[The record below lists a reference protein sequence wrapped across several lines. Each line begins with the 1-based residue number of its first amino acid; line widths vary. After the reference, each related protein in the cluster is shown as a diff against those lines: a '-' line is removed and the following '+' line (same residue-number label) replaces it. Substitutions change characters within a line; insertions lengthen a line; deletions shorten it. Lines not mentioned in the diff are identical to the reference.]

1 MVEVYST
8 NVENQKQADFLLQQM
23 GKAFPAYKINFDLE
37 DCDNILRVE
46 FPLGTIEVFQIIK
59 LLRDLSFK
67 AQVLPD
73 TLKCSKDSL
82 PMDVP
87 IHQTQN

>member
-8 NVENQKQADFLLQQM
+8 NVNNQKQADFLLDQLGM
-23 GKAFPAYKINFDLE
+23 RFPAYKINFDLE

-46 FPLGTIEVFQIIK
+46 SDLETIEVFQVID
-59 LLRDLSFK
+59 LLNSLGFI

-73 TLKCSKDSL
+73 ILQSPKQS
-82 PMDVP
+82 VP
-87 IHQTQN
+87 KNLSTT

>member
-8 NVENQKQADFLLQQM
+8 NVENDDQADFLLYQLE
-23 GKAFPAYKINFDLE
+23 KVFPEYKINFDLE

-46 FPLGTIEVFQIIK
+46 SYLGTIEVFQVIA
-59 LLRDLSFK
+59 LLHNFGCT

-73 TLKCSKDSL
+73 TAKCSKESIL
-82 PMDVP
+82 
-87 IHQTQN
+87 IEESSN